1 MGLDMIAFATEKT
14 LPSNNFEMPDN
25 FIELCVWRKHP
36 DLHGWMEN
44 LYILKNHIN
53 PKIDNYEFNCEQCVE
68 LTLQDLDYLEY
79 DIKNNK
85 LSKTEGLFF
94 GESEN
99 DTETIDKDMGFIEN
113 ARKNIAKGQKV
124 YYTSWW

>member
-1 MGLDMIAFATEKT
+1 
-14 LPSNNFEMPDN
+14 
-25 FIELCVWRKHP
+25 
-36 DLHGWMEN
+36 MEN
-44 LYILKNHIN
+44 LYITKNCIN
-53 PKIDNYEFNCEQCVE
+53 PKIDNYEFNYKECVE

-85 LSKTEGLFF
+85 LSKTEGFFF

-99 DTETIDKDMGFIEN
+99 DTETIDKDMGFIED
-113 ARKNIAKGQKV
+113 ARKNIVKGLKV